1 MHKKE
6 IDDIY
11 DDMSIV
17 GCNKVA
23 DENRWKQKAIVRK
36 FERKAYIFFF
46 IVMFIT
52 SVVFIC
58 RLCIFDIN
66 CVVGESMEPTLQDGD
81 VLLVEKYDT
90 TSISRYDIVTI
101 KVNDE
106 NSNKD
111 VRIIKRVYGL
121 PGETIAIHMDGS
133 VYINHHRLDDKY
145 QILSTITDS
154 NGNDVSNVV
163 FDDIAYEVTLGAGE
177 YYVLGDNRDVSKDS
191 RFYGPILR
199 ENIQGV
205 VMTRLKPFQSIYD
218 TEIVDTK

>member
-58 RLCIFDIN
+58 KLCIFDIY

-81 VLLVEKYDT
+81 VLLVEKFDT

-101 KVNDE
+101 
-106 NSNKD
+106 
-111 VRIIKRVYGL
+111 
-121 PGETIAIHMDGS
+121 
-133 VYINHHRLDDKY
+133 
-145 QILSTITDS
+145 
-154 NGNDVSNVV
+154 
-163 FDDIAYEVTLGAGE
+163 
-177 YYVLGDNRDVSKDS
+177 
-191 RFYGPILR
+191 
-199 ENIQGV
+199 
-205 VMTRLKPFQSIYD
+205 
-218 TEIVDTK
+218 